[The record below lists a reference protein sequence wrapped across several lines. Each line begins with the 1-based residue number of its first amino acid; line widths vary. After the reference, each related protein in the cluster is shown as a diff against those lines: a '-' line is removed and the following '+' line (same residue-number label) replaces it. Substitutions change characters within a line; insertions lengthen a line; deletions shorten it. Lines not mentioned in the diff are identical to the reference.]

1 MTNKQLATDI
11 LKEIGG
17 KENINNVTHCATRLR
32 ISVND
37 LEQVNM
43 KEIEKQQGI
52 LKVVNAGSQV
62 QIVIGDQVNNVYQE
76 FIKLTGETIQ
86 SEPVP
91 NEKKENLFSRFF
103 DLLSGSLTPLI
114 PVFAGAGMIKAILIL
129 IVMFNLDFME
139 TGTFHVLSAAGNAV
153 FYFFPILLG
162 FTIAKKL
169 NVNVY
174 IGATIGAALME
185 PNFTSLVTEEA
196 SKNFLGIPII
206 AMDYASSLLPI
217 LITILIYSYLEK
229 FLKKYIPVSLQI
241 FMVPML
247 SLVIMVPF
255 AVLVFGPFGLYVSN
269 LLGTFFTWL
278 ISLNPVIAG
287 ILLSSTWIFI
297 VSLGLH
303 WALMPIAIQNLAT
316 LGSDSILA
324 LTAGSSFA
332 ALGIVLGVYFKTRD
346 KELKSFALTSG
357 LSLFLA
363 GVGEPMMYGIVFRY
377 KKIIKL
383 GLIGSAVAGGLMGL
397 FNVKLIAF
405 TSFVNIFTIASF
417 SPLVPTLIIWIVAA
431 AINCALIM
439 IFGFED
445 KPEKNETEE
454 IDVSKIKI
462 NSPLNGELVE
472 LSQVNDDIF
481 SSGVM
486 GEGVAILPSEG
497 KVVSPFAGEVVMITE
512 TSHAIGIKSDTGVE
526 LLIHIGIDSFKLDGK
541 GFNVLVENGQKIK
554 ANDVLIKFDSTVFE
568 EADIDPTV
576 IIVITNSNDFEQ
588 INIQQKTG
596 QIEMNQVLFEI

>member
-76 FIKLTGETIQ
+76 FIKLTGETLQ
-86 SEPVP
+86 SKPVS

-139 TGTFHVLSAAGNAV
+139 TGTFNVLSAAGNAV

-229 FLKKYIPVSLQI
+229 FLKKYIPASLQI

-303 WALMPIAIQNLAT
+303 WALMPIAIQNLTT

-377 KKIIKL
+377 KKILKL
-383 GLIGSAVAGGLMGL
+383 GLVGSAVAGGLMGL

-445 KPEKNETEE
+445 KPEKVE
-454 IDVSKIKI
+454 DSKSQI

-526 LLIHIGIDSFKLDGK
+526 LLIHIGIDSFKLEGR
-541 GFNVLVENGQKIK
+541 GFKVLVENGQKIK
-554 ANDVLIKFDSTVFE
+554 ANDVLIEFDATVFE
-568 EADIDPTV
+568 EANIDPTV

-596 QIEMNQVLFEI
+596 QIETNQVLFEI